1 MGRET
6 VLTNVTWTH
15 GTWPVWQPIRGEIEA
30 PLPPVADIRGLNG
43 TGYGY
48 VSICPILF
56 NCSCVHN
63 TDVLIPYVLY
73 RLPPASNGTI
83 SFKADTKIPKHFVHW
98 RPPIA
103 DTYASTAEGLRLK
116 PSKLNLTGLDGNS
129 PGPGGITFI
138 SRRQEH
144 SLFEFEVD
152 VDFKPAKE
160 EEEAGISLFLSQVS
174 PSGGLPV
181 LPTCALLQTTS
192 PPLFH
197 PYIFPDS

>member
-1 MGRET
+1 MER
-6 VLTNVTWTH
+6 
-15 GTWPVWQPIRGEIEA
+15 
-30 PLPPVADIRGLNG
+30 D
-43 TGYGY
+43 TG
-48 VSICPILF
+48 ICPYALF
-56 NCSCVHN
+56 CSTAVTYTH
-63 TDVLIPYVLY
+63 TDILIPYVLY
-73 RLPPASNGTI
+73 RLPPASNDTI
-83 SFKADTKIPKHFVHW
+83 SFKADTKIPKHFVNW

-103 DTYASTAEGLRLK
+103 DTYASTSEGLRLK

-144 SLFEFEVD
+144 SIFEFEVD